1 MSKTNKKSSKL
12 WWLTPLILY
21 LFISTILTLVL
32 CFIFNIRYKSVD
44 ENVEKWNILLA
55 DSKISTQVISGEVKS
70 KSKYEG
76 ELDKNYTLI
85 VTDDECAVTATADEY
100 ESVNV
105 GDTITYYLSS
115 GVYPREIVTD
125 EKGRCTGEET
135 VTAGATS
142 AIVAEQEVSS
152 AVNAASKDCPAEWV
166 FCSKHRVAI
175 YIVLFCISMLVS
187 WGLLVAFWYGVG
199 TGSNVFSKKY
209 WVSPDQL

>member
-12 WWLTPLILY
+12 WWLTPLILF

-55 DSKISTQVISGEVKS
+55 DRKISTQVVSGEVKS

-76 ELDKNYTLI
+76 ELDKNYTPI

-100 ESVNV
+100 ENVNV

-142 AIVAEQEVSS
+142 ATVAKQEVSS
-152 AVNAASKDCPAEWV
+152 AINAASKDCPAEWV
-166 FCSKHRVAI
+166 FCSKHRVTI

>member
-21 LFISTILTLVL
+21 LFISTVLTLVL

-55 DSKISTQVISGEVKS
+55 DSKISTQVVTEEVKS

-100 ESVNV
+100 ENVNV
-105 GDTITYYLSS
+105 GDIITYYLSS

-135 VTAGATS
+135 VTARATS
-142 AIVAEQEVSS
+142 ATVAEQEVSS
-152 AVNAASKDCPAEWV
+152 AINAASKDCPAEWV

-199 TGSNVFSKKY
+199 TGSDVFSKKY

>member
-1 MSKTNKKSSKL
+1 M
-12 WWLTPLILY
+12 ILC
-21 LFISTILTLVL
+21 LFIGTILTLVL

-55 DSKISTQVISGEVKS
+55 DSKISTQVVSGEVKS

-76 ELDKNYTLI
+76 ELDKNYTFI
-85 VTDDECAVTATADEY
+85 VTYDECAVTATADEY
-100 ESVNV
+100 ENVNV

-135 VTAGATS
+135 VTARATS
-142 AIVAEQEVSS
+142 ATVAEQEVSS

-166 FCSKHRVAI
+166 FCSKHRVTI

>member
-1 MSKTNKKSSKL
+1 M
-12 WWLTPLILY
+12 
-21 LFISTILTLVL
+21 
-32 CFIFNIRYKSVD
+32 
-44 ENVEKWNILLA
+44 A
-55 DSKISTQVISGEVKS
+55 DSKISTQVVSGEVKS

-76 ELDKNYTLI
+76 ELDKNYTFI
-85 VTDDECAVTATADEY
+85 VTYDECAVTATADEY
-100 ESVNV
+100 ENVNV

-135 VTAGATS
+135 VTARATS
-142 AIVAEQEVSS
+142 ATVAEQEVSS

-166 FCSKHRVAI
+166 FCSKHRVTI

>member
-21 LFISTILTLVL
+21 LFISMDLTLVL

-55 DSKISTQVISGEVKS
+55 DSKISTQEMSGEVKS

-105 GDTITYYLSS
+105 GDIITYYMSS

-125 EKGRCTGEET
+125 EKGRCTGEEA

-142 AIVAEQEVSS
+142 ATVAEQEVSS

-199 TGSNVFSKKY
+199 TGSDVFSKKY

>member
-21 LFISTILTLVL
+21 LFISTTLTLVL

-55 DSKISTQVISGEVKS
+55 DSKISTQVVSEEVKA

-100 ESVNV
+100 ENVNV
-105 GDTITYYLSS
+105 GDIITYYLSS
-115 GVYPREIVTD
+115 GVYPREIVTN

-135 VTAGATS
+135 VTARATS
-142 AIVAEQEVSS
+142 ATVAEQEVSS

-166 FCSKHRVAI
+166 FCSKHRVTI

>member
-21 LFISTILTLVL
+21 LFISTVLTLVL

-55 DSKISTQVISGEVKS
+55 DSKISTRVVSGEVKS

-105 GDTITYYLSS
+105 GDIITYYLSS

-152 AVNAASKDCPAEWV
+152 VVNAASKDCPAEWV

-199 TGSNVFSKKY
+199 TGSDVFSKKY

>member
-12 WWLTPLILY
+12 WWLTPLILF

-55 DSKISTQVISGEVKS
+55 DSKISTQVVTGEVKS

-100 ESVNV
+100 ENVNV
-105 GDTITYYLSS
+105 GDIITYYLSS

-142 AIVAEQEVSS
+142 ATVAEQEVSS

-166 FCSKHRVAI
+166 FCSKHRVTI
-175 YIVLFCISMLVS
+175 YIVLVCFSMLVS

>member
-12 WWLTPLILY
+12 WWLTPLILF

-32 CFIFNIRYKSVD
+32 CFSFNIRYKFVD

-55 DSKISTQVISGEVKS
+55 DSKISTQVVTEEVKS

-100 ESVNV
+100 ENVNI

-115 GVYPREIVTD
+115 GV
-125 EKGRCTGEET
+125 
-135 VTAGATS
+135 
-142 AIVAEQEVSS
+142 SS
-152 AVNAASKDCPAEWV
+152 
-166 FCSKHRVAI
+166 
-175 YIVLFCISMLVS
+175 
-187 WGLLVAFWYGVG
+187 
-199 TGSNVFSKKY
+199 
-209 WVSPDQL
+209 